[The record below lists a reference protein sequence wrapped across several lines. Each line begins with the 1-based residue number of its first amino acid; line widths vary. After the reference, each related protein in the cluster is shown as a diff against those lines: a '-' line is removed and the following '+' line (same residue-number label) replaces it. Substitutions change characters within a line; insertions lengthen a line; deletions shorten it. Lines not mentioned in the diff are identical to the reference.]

1 MAVKMLSYKYKEDDV
16 LEVGI
21 DEAGRGSLFGRL
33 YTGAVILPFDKDDIF
48 DHGAELRQINDS
60 KKLTRRRRDILY
72 DYVREVALDWASGY
86 AEPTEIDDMNILQA
100 DLLAMRRAVAKL
112 EFTAGRYLIDGDTPV
127 NFSKSG
133 SIVEEYCIPQGDAK
147 FLCIAAASI
156 VAKVEHDRWIQGICA
171 ETPELDT
178 KYHLLS
184 NMGYGTANHMRGLKE
199 YGATSLHRRSFKP
212 VKDVLG
218 WLGTS
223 A

>member
-1 MAVKMLSYKYKEDDV
+1 
-16 LEVGI
+16 
-21 DEAGRGSLFGRL
+21 
-33 YTGAVILPFDKDDIF
+33 
-48 DHGAELRQINDS
+48 
-60 KKLTRRRRDILY
+60 
-72 DYVREVALDWASGY
+72 
-86 AEPTEIDDMNILQA
+86 MNILQA

-133 SIVEEYCIPQGDAK
+133 SIIEEYCIPQGDAK
-147 FLCIAAASI
+147 YICIAAASI

-178 KYHLLS
+178 KYGLLS

-218 WLGTS
+218 WLGS
-223 A
+223 L

>member
-1 MAVKMLSYKYKEDDV
+1 MAAKMLSYKYKEDDV

-48 DHGAELRQINDS
+48 DHGAELKQINDS
-60 KKLTRRRRDILY
+60 KKLTKRRRDILY

-86 AEPTEIDDMNILQA
+86 AEPIEIDEMNILQA

-133 SIVEEYCIPQGDAK
+133 SVIEEYCIPQGDAK
-147 FLCIAAASI
+147 FICIAAASI
-156 VAKVEHDRWIQGICA
+156 LAKVEQDRLI
-171 ETPELDT
+171 
-178 KYHLLS
+178 
-184 NMGYGTANHMRGLKE
+184 
-199 YGATSLHRRSFKP
+199 
-212 VKDVLG
+212 
-218 WLGTS
+218 
-223 A
+223 